1 MTTSPSLKRSA
12 AFAAAAALL
21 FFLAPSALPHA
32 GHDHAP
38 GQEAATAT
46 TGPIQI
52 TAEAKT
58 NLGIKID
65 EAQARTLEKTF
76 IAIGQI
82 EAIPSKSAA
91 VTSRIAGRV
100 IDIKAVEGQSV
111 KRGDPMIEIES
122 RQVGNPPPRVQYP
135 APIDGVVT
143 RRDVL
148 VNGAVEP
155 DKNLLEIVDLS
166 EVYAEGR
173 VFEGQV
179 SQVKVG
185 QKVRVTVE
193 SFPDV
198 KFDGT
203 VDLVS
208 GVLDPQTRTLR
219 IWVRVGNPEAKLR
232 PNMRATLNIV
242 TDAADEVVAIP
253 HSAVL
258 GEAGNLFAF
267 VQTDDAGLIYE
278 RRPVVTGI
286 KDDEYIEIVEG
297 VLPGDKVV
305 TLGNYQ
311 LQYVTTPVKA
321 PGAEGEEHQDEPGAA
336 PHTHGEEAA
345 ASKAS
350 IFSRFARPLLIGGAV
365 IALLLIVLA
374 IARSRRR
381 NQRLED
387 DYRPPVAPAPPA
399 RAPHETSVR

>member
-1 MTTSPSLKRSA
+1 MTTSPPLNRFA

-32 GHDHAP
+32 GHDKAP
-38 GQEAATAT
+38 GEEETAT
-46 TGPIQI
+46 SGPIQI

-58 NLGIKID
+58 NLGIKVD
-65 EAQARTLEKTF
+65 EAQARTLAKTF

-82 EAIPSKSAA
+82 EPIPSKSAA

-100 IDIKAVEGQSV
+100 VDIKAVEGQSV

-193 SFPDV
+193 SFPDAR
-198 KFDGT
+198 FDGS

-208 GVLDPQTRTLR
+208 GVLDPETRTLR
-219 IWVRVGNPEAKLR
+219 IWVRVPNPDAKLR

-242 TDAADEVVAIP
+242 TDAAEDVVAIP

-286 KDDEYIEIVEG
+286 NDDEYIEIVEG
-297 VLPGDKVV
+297 VLPGDRVV

-311 LQYVTTPVKA
+311 LQYVTTPVKPA
-321 PGAEGEEHQDEPGAA
+321 GEEHKDEPGAA
-336 PHTHGEEAA
+336 PHGHGEEAA

-350 IFSRFARPLLIGGAV
+350 FISRFARPLFIGGG
-365 IALLLIVLA
+365 ILALLVIVWA
-374 IARSRRR
+374 VARSRRR
-381 NQRLED
+381 SREG
-387 DYRPPVAPAPPA
+387 DYLAGTPSARQAP
-399 RAPHETSVR
+399 APHETSIR